1 MCCREGLSRAKGRTP
16 YELHWLPRPYEC
28 RSICCRFATN
38 ECSHMLLL
46 LLLGF
51 CIVNKWVR
59 RGVLRLRWYPD
70 EERAMLVSNWLAT
83 SSCTIPHHNPHLS
96 ALGMCFLRLSL
107 TAVGL
112 SDQQAVEPASRLL
125 LALMDMYRCVFYS
138 NVCCTAVLYH
148 CCNHLHCFVWSWVVF
163 KRIVSLSDSI
173 YFTQK
178 SLPTRL
184 VPWQSHLNFLAYWNY
199 MILFSFLFLSPFL

>member
-1 MCCREGLSRAKGRTP
+1 
-16 YELHWLPRPYEC
+16 
-28 RSICCRFATN
+28 
-38 ECSHMLLL
+38 MLLL

-59 RGVLRLRWYPD
+59 RGVVRLRWYPGNTD
-70 EERAMLVSNWLAT
+70 EQRGMLVSNWFAT
-83 SSCTIPHHNPHLS
+83 SSCTVPHRNTDLS

-138 NVCCTAVLYH
+138 NVCCTAVLCH
-148 CCNHLHCFVWSWVVF
+148 CCNHLHYFVWSWVVI
-163 KRIVSLSDSI
+163 KRIVSLSNSI
-173 YFTQK
+173 YSMQK
-178 SLPTRL
+178 TLPTSRVL
-184 VPWQSHLNFLAYWNY
+184 W
-199 MILFSFLFLSPFL
+199 